1 MHLKRNNI
9 GKFWPVPRKGTKYL
23 AVAMHNK
30 KDSIPLIVIAR
41 DLLKIVRNKKELK
54 RILNEKK
61 IKINNKEIREI
72 NYPVCLSDVVTLP
85 DAGKNYRAI
94 LSKNKK
100 MQIQEIT
107 DKEAERKIF
116 KVIGKKILAG
126 KKIQL
131 NLSHGVNIL
140 SKEKTNIGDSVIL
153 SLKDKKII
161 KIIKKEGGKKA
172 LIIKGKHAGF
182 SGKIEEIV
190 YRGGKEIAKI
200 TSDKG
205 RINVW
210 TKNLIIAE

>member
-61 IKINNKEIREI
+61 IRINNKEIREI

-107 DKEAERKIF
+107 DKEAETKIF

-140 SKEKTNIGDSVIL
+140 SKENVRIGDSVLINFEKKFIEKIL
-153 SLKDKKII
+153 PIKEKSKI
-161 KIIKKEGGKKA
+161 
-172 LIIKGKHAGF
+172 LVIKGKHMGKTGLI
-182 SGKIEEIV
+182 SKIE
-190 YRGGKEIAKI
+190 GKELHVKI
-200 TSDKG
+200 DD
-205 RINVW
+205 
-210 TKNLIIAE
+210 KNLMIKENEVIVTK